1 MGRLLGLMLFCI
13 GIGMVI
19 GMLIEENVII
29 GGFGEQVIDYVSRS
43 GLDVHVRNIGIPDD
57 YVEHGNVDL
66 LRKEVGLDRDT
77 IIAQVLEDLGR
88 ESRQITEKD
97 R

>member
-1 MGRLLGLMLFCI
+1 MCMCAISAYRM
-13 GIGMVI
+13 
-19 GMLIEENVII
+19 NT
-29 GGFGEQVIDYVSRS
+29 RS
-43 GLDVHVRNIGIPDD
+43 S
-57 YVEHGNVDL
+57 VEHGNVDL